1 MNSTAIQQ
9 NVFDE
14 TLLQIGD
21 LLDAP
26 GMRWVFERELGCP
39 VEACQIVRAKLRPGR
54 NCLVGYRLKVMEPI
68 KGETREQLL
77 TLAAFGK
84 GESRERFNLAQRQP
98 LVSTSIGKAVFHLP
112 ELEAVVWGFPN
123 DRKLPGLPAITD
135 NARLKELLP
144 EIIANH
150 FGREWEITALAS
162 DVVSYAAERACT
174 VRVKLE
180 LSNSR
185 TGASFPQTLFGKTYR
200 SGEGEAVW
208 RTMGRIWRQ
217 GRLLIPQP
225 LRFQPE
231 IHTLWQQGLAGNTL
245 EAFDAESVDGSM
257 EGDCQAGS
265 RTEGP
270 RSSTGDRGP
279 SVRDP
284 AGKLAK
290 AGAAVAELHRLRIPD
305 LPLREAVRPLEAL
318 GTAENL
324 LVCAVPNCQPKLHL
338 LVRRLTDAFGKIQT
352 QPAAILHGDLHLKN
366 FLATGEKIALIDWDN
381 VCRGDPMQELGSFAA
396 SLHYRALLGE
406 RSVEA
411 TESLIDSFVEAYLA
425 APEGEVQASALNWHA
440 AAALIYERAHRH
452 VVRLNTDAPRVV
464 SELIELAL
472 RLTGKL

>member
-1 MNSTAIQQ
+1 MNSTWIQK

-14 TLLQIGD
+14 TLLQIRD

-26 GMRWVFERELGCP
+26 GMRLVFEQALGCP

-174 VRVKLE
+174 VRVRLE

-185 TGASFPQTLFGKTYR
+185 TGASFPQTLFGKTYC
-200 SGEGEAVW
+200 SGEGEPVRQMMQW
-208 RTMGRIWRQ
+208 LFGRE
-217 GRLLIPQP
+217 RLLIPEP
-225 LRFQPE
+225 LEFQPE
-231 IHTLWQQGLAGNTL
+231 INTLWQQGLAGRTM
-245 EAFDAESVDGSM
+245 EAFDAES
-257 EGDCQAGS
+257 E
-265 RTEGP
+265 EL
-270 RSSTGDRGP
+270 RSW
-279 SVRDP
+279 
-284 AGKLAK
+284 LEK
-290 AGAAVAELHRLRIPD
+290 AGEAVAELHHLRIPD

-318 GTAENL
+318 VAAENL

-338 LVRRLTDAFGKIQT
+338 LVNRLTETFGKMET
-352 QPAAILHGDLHLKN
+352 RPAAILHGDLHLKN
-366 FLATGEKIALIDWDN
+366 FLATDRNVALIDWDN
-381 VCRGDPMQELGSFAA
+381 VCQGDPMQELGSFAA
-396 SLHYRALLGE
+396 SLYYRGLLEG
-406 RSVEA
+406 RSVEI
-411 TESLIDSFVEAYLA
+411 TEKLIDSFVEAYLA
-425 APEGEVQASALNWHA
+425 APEGKVSVSALNWHA

-452 VVRLNTDAPRVV
+452 VVRLNANAPRVV
-464 SELIELAL
+464 EDLTDLAL
-472 RLTGKL
+472 RLTEKL